1 MTVIRIVEMSNVLII
16 LQNKMWQLAFGKY
29 LNTAVTDL
37 VTHQFSQFTCCSS
50 TFCRAWKNGIFD
62 IQNH

>member
-1 MTVIRIVEMSNVLII
+1 MSNVLIN
-16 LQNKMWQLAFGKY
+16 LQNKMWQLAFGKS
-29 LNTAVTDL
+29 LNTAVTGS
-37 VTHQFSQFTCCSS
+37 VTHQFSQFTCCGS